1 MSVFAFGLLFVF
13 LGMLGMVF
21 SILLRIETPNFLKSK
36 TKYCGWAFLVSI
48 LVCGSAMATVSNET
62 NVRFT
67 SFERDCFSAGGNR
80 VESTDHAGWTCWNT
94 DDGRR
99 IFLAD

>member
-1 MSVFAFGLLFVF
+1 MFFSVAF
-13 LGMLGMVF
+13 
-21 SILLRIETPNFLKSK
+21 RIEPPNFLKSK
-36 TKYCGWAFLVSI
+36 TRYWGWAFLASF
-48 LVCGSAMATVSNET
+48 LVCGSAVATASNEL

-67 SFERDCFSAGGNR
+67 SFERDCFSAGGNK